1 MQKPKILLVD
11 DNPFFLDVEKVF
23 LEKTRVTILQARN
36 GAEALAVAKNSMP
49 DLIYMD
55 LEMPVMDGLE
65 CCLALKGDPSLQSI
79 PVVLIYNPER
89 PGDREKVDLSK
100 CDGRIA
106 KPLQRKAFLETGR
119 QFLVQIDR
127 RLQRVPCQTSIF
139 FRMKDAGFYGK
150 TVDISSGGVFV
161 DFQGKAQPN
170 TLLHL
175 HLLLPEPV
183 AKVVEARGRVAWINQ
198 DMMPKKPVLPSG
210 FGVEFIAISEDGIG
224 DIQNFV
230 GQF

>member
-11 DNPFFLDVEKVF
+11 DNPFFLDVEKGF
-23 LEKTRVTILQARN
+23 LEKTRVTILEARN
-36 GAEALAVAKNSMP
+36 GAEALVIAKNSMP

-55 LEMPVMDGLE
+55 LDMPVMDGLD
-65 CCLALKGDPSLQSI
+65 CCLALKADPVLQSI
-79 PVVLIYNPER
+79 PVVLVYNPER
-89 PGDREKVDLSK
+89 PVDREKVDLSK
-100 CDGRIA
+100 SDGRVA
-106 KPLQRKAFLETGR
+106 KPLQRKAFLEIGR
-119 QFLVQIDR
+119 QFLTQIDR
-127 RLQRVPCQTSIF
+127 RLQRVPCQTSVF
-139 FRMKDAGFYGK
+139 FRMKDGGFYGQ

-175 HLLLPEPV
+175 HLLLPDPV

-198 DMMPKKPVLPSG
+198 NLMPKKPGLPIG